1 MPYTVQ
7 KIPDTLQQIFHTS
20 PKIKHYPKG
29 TYIFHEGSEPAE
41 LYLIKMGKVAVSK
54 LLSNG
59 HELTIRIC
67 SRNDILGELLLF
79 SQSPT
84 YMFHA
89 KTMEDS
95 EVAIVS
101 RATLE
106 EQLSMNQEAAIAY
119 MKWMSIQ
126 YRRTHTKIRDLLL
139 HGKKG
144 ALYSTIIRLTNSF
157 GVETE
162 NGIILTIPL
171 TNQDLANLSGT
182 SREVINRMLSELRKN
197 HVLSIE
203 KGIITIYN
211 LAYLKSAIDCEG
223 CPAEICCIE

>member
-1 MPYTVQ
+1 M
-7 KIPDTLQQIFHTS
+7 
-20 PKIKHYPKG
+20 
-29 TYIFHEGSEPAE
+29 
-41 LYLIKMGKVAVSK
+41 
-54 LLSNG
+54 
-59 HELTIRIC
+59 
-67 SRNDILGELLLF
+67 
-79 SQSPT
+79 
-84 YMFHA
+84 
-89 KTMEDS
+89 
-95 EVAIVS
+95 
-101 RATLE
+101 
-106 EQLSMNQEAAIAY
+106 
-119 MKWMSIQ
+119 
-126 YRRTHTKIRDLLL
+126 LL

-211 LAYLKSAIDCEG
+211 LSYLKSAIDCEG